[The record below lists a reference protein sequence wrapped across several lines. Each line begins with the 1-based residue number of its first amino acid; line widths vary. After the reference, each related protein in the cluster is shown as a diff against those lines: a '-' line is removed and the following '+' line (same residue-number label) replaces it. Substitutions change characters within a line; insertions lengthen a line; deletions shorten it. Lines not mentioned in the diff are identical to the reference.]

1 MERVWPAAL
10 TAALC
15 LVALAAVG
23 VVYAVAAVASF
34 EFKLL
39 GPKLFN
45 LASLAIL
52 SFAFIVSLA
61 GSSVWAIARG
71 SGASLGFALLS
82 GFFLARAVRTAAIA
96 YLVFSASFAGGA
108 RLGAGGLSL
117 VIVLATILGALLL
130 ISGVLILARSSGSP
144 ISWWLW
150 AAGTALLILS
160 IVLGLTP
167 RLLPSESMGRLIPLT
182 SAASNLVSAAALA
195 FYAGSI
201 LAASGGAG
209 ARE

>member
-1 MERVWPAAL
+1 MERVWLASL

-23 VVYAVAAVASF
+23 VVYAVVIVASS
-34 EFKLL
+34 EFGLL
-39 GPKLFN
+39 SSKLFN

-52 SFAFIVSLA
+52 FFAFMVSLA
-61 GSSVWAIARG
+61 GSSVGVIARG

-96 YLVFSASFAGGA
+96 YLVFSATFAGGA
-108 RLGAGGLSL
+108 RLGASSLSL
-117 VIVLATILGALLL
+117 VAVLVFLLSMLFL

-167 RLLPSESMGRLIPLT
+167 RLLPAESMGQKH
-182 SAASNLVSAAALA
+182 
-195 FYAGSI
+195 
-201 LAASGGAG
+201 
-209 ARE
+209 